1 MVIGYEDLITPSLMA
16 VSGLIGYYLGHRG
29 LTGVK
34 SDLND
39 VKTDITMIK
48 AKINPA
54 VVQVTN
60 V

>member
-1 MVIGYEDLITPSLMA
+1 MYIGLEQMLIPALMG
-16 VSGLIGYYLGHRG
+16 VSGLVGFYLGHRG

-39 VKTDITMIK
+39 VKTDVTLIK